1 MTALITTTAVP
12 APNATYRNAAMQITI
27 NPKEPKMSRITSIAP
42 RLVALTGFAL
52 LAGCA
57 QMNQAPPAPAAPAVA
72 YNPPGTALAAL
83 PSANIAW
90 FHVAFA
96 SGSSKIGPDGQQAI
110 AAAAAAMQANPA
122 TVATVVGR
130 SDAVGGDAAN
140 MRLSQQRAM
149 AVSNALLATGKAPG
163 ARIETR
169 WIGERPQDGQPLP
182 PGSDPNG
189 RVVDIAVH

>member
-1 MTALITTTAVP
+1 
-12 APNATYRNAAMQITI
+12 
-27 NPKEPKMSRITSIAP
+27 MSRITPIAP
-42 RLVALTGFAL
+42 RFAALAGFAL

-57 QMNQAPPAPAAPAVA
+57 QMNQAPPAPAVA
-72 YNPPGTALAAL
+72 YNPPSAALAAA
-83 PSANIAW
+83 PSADIAW

-96 SGSSKIGPDGQQAI
+96 SGSSKIGADGQQAI
-110 AAAAAAMQANPA
+110 AAAAASMQANP
-122 TVATVVGR
+122 TRVATVVGR

-149 AVSNALLATGKAPG
+149 AVSNALLATGKMPG
-163 ARIETR
+163 SRIETR

-182 PGSDPNG
+182 PGSDPSG